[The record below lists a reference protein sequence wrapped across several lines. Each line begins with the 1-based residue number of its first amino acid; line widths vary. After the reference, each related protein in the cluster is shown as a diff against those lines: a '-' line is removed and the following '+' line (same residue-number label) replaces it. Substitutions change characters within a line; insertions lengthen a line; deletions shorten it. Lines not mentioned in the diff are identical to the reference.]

1 MTFASTS
8 PYSENPRTRTMTKM
22 PIKSSLNVHRCT
34 RSLTRTARTVALA
47 LLTSS
52 AVAAPAAF
60 AADPYPSRPIKL
72 LVGFPPGGPA
82 DIPARLIGD
91 QLSKSL
97 GGSVVVENKPG
108 AGSMIAAQEFVS
120 QPGDGHT
127 LLLCTSFD
135 AINTLLYRKARYSI
149 SDLVPISL
157 ISTYDYAITV
167 SNTFPAKDFVELV
180 KLSKESPDK
189 FNYGHIG
196 IGSQANIIFKQLE
209 MTAGIKMTALPFKGS
224 APAVQEV
231 IAGRL
236 DLFIVP
242 PISAVQPHL
251 GKQLRVM
258 AVTGKTRLAV
268 LPDVPTLQELGIPLT
283 AFAFQG
289 ICTGKGTPQPVVDK
303 LTTAIRAIVASKE
316 YSGLMDKLGTAAVSS
331 TPAELS
337 QMMND
342 AIKTATPVVN
352 AFKLQLD

>member
-1 MTFASTS
+1 MSLKSRIRRSAQHSTF
-8 PYSENPRTRTMTKM
+8 R
-22 PIKSSLNVHRCT
+22 L
-34 RSLTRTARTVALA
+34 
-47 LLTSS
+47 SS
-52 AVAAPAAF
+52 AARNSMFALFSLSALSTPAAF
-60 AADPYPSRPIKL
+60 AADTYPSRPVKL

-82 DIPARLIGD
+82 DIPARLIAD

-108 AGSMIAAQEFVS
+108 AGSMIAAQDFVS

-135 AINTLLYRKARYSI
+135 AINTLLYRKARYNI
-149 SDLVPISL
+149 ADLVPISL

-167 SNTFPAKDFVELV
+167 SNKFPAKDFVELV

-231 IAGRL
+231 IAERL

-251 GKQLRVM
+251 AKQLRVM
-258 AVTGKTRLAV
+258 AVTGKNRLSV
-268 LPDVPTLQELGIPLT
+268 LPEVPTLQEMGIPLT

-289 ICTGKGTPQPVVDK
+289 ICTGKGTPQPVVDR
-303 LTTAIRAIVASKE
+303 LATSVRAIVASKE

-331 TPAELS
+331 TPAELTR
-337 QMMND
+337 MMED
-342 AIKTATPVVN
+342 AIKIATPVVN